1 MISNDALKGCS
12 LGKQT
17 LINSVK
23 ECDILSEGW
32 ELTNLYSGSSTLLAL
47 FCNKEFPEL
56 VHFHSICCG
65 EMKGGFVRLN
75 LELDPFE
82 QIAKFTTK
90 LVEYF
95 EGQAI
100 SEKKELTEILKK
112 EGKDGNLFCQ

>member
-12 LGKQT
+12 LGKQA

-23 ECDILSEGW
+23 ECDSEGW
-32 ELTNLYSGSSTLLAL
+32 ELANLYSGSSTLLAL
-47 FCNKEFPEL
+47 FYNRKFPEL

-65 EMKGGFVRLN
+65 EMKGGFIKLD
-75 LELDPFE
+75 LELDPLG